1 MNRTKIE
8 YLDYT
13 WNPVVGCNGVG
24 CAVRKHCWA
33 RSQAKRQ
40 KPLVDRNG
48 NSRGCLNCYDF
59 RPHYHFERFNEP
71 LKVKK
76 PARIG
81 VSFMGDLFDSAFSI
95 TFHQQLFE
103 IMARASWHTFVVL
116 TKQSQNM
123 RTFVENWAWSDVP
136 INVWLGVS
144 VNRKEDLHRIDD
156 LKVTSAV
163 VKFVSFEPLYEDLG
177 DVDLSGIDWVIIGA
191 QRRPN
196 MQPTFN
202 AVKSVISQAQ
212 TDGAKVFLKNNLDLN
227 GLNKWRDWGQR
238 ELPFLQELPEVR
250 SK

>member
-1 MNRTKIE
+1 
-8 YLDYT
+8 
-13 WNPVVGCNGVG
+13 
-24 CAVRKHCWA
+24 
-33 RSQAKRQ
+33 
-40 KPLVDRNG
+40 
-48 NSRGCLNCYDF
+48 
-59 RPHYHFERFNEP
+59 
-71 LKVKK
+71 
-76 PARIG
+76 
-81 VSFMGDLFDSAFSI
+81 
-95 TFHQQLFE
+95 
-103 IMARASWHTFVVL
+103 
-116 TKQSQNM
+116 
-123 RTFVENWAWSDVP
+123 
-136 INVWLGVS
+136 
-144 VNRKEDLHRIDD
+144 
-156 LKVTSAV
+156 